1 MQLNVFSGYTYTLE
15 TIIQAGQKNMA
26 MTSVDVRVNPELR
39 PSRLISS
46 VPRYIWR
53 SVVTAARIFITYRP
67 LKFFSLL
74 GAVTFSV
81 GFLIGVRFLTF
92 YFSED
97 GGAGHIQ
104 SLILAATLMVIGFQ
118 VIVVGIVADLIAVN
132 RKLLEKIDWQTQN
145 ISLQQNSSQ
154 TRRQD

>member
-1 MQLNVFSGYTYTLE
+1 MQLNVFSAYTYTLE

-46 VPRYIWR
+46 IPRYIWR

-74 GAVTFSV
+74 GVIAFFA
-81 GFLIGVRFLTF
+81 GFLIGVRFLVF
-92 YFSED
+92 YFAGEGD
-97 GGAGHIQ
+97 GHIQ

-118 VIVVGIVADLIAVN
+118 VIIVGIVADLIAVN

-145 ISLQQNSSQ
+145 ISLQQNSHQARADS
-154 TRRQD
+154 D